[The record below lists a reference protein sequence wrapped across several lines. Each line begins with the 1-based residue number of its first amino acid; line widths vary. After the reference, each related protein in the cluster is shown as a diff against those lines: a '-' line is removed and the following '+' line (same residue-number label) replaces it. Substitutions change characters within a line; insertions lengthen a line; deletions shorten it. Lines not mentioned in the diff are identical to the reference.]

1 MLTVVHAQGFQ
12 SFTTQAVLLS
22 PALRGG
28 GTLKQSDE
36 HMAATQ
42 LAFVR
47 LLDTFAFLSAPAAA
61 ALALPCFHSIMAVTP
76 KNAHAAA
83 PTACPKRTHSGH
95 SYTDAPLLQKPL

>member
-1 MLTVVHAQGFQ
+1 MTTVVHAQGFL
-12 SFTTQAVLLS
+12 FFFTQAVLLS
-22 PALRGG
+22 PALRGN

-42 LAFVR
+42 LALVR
-47 LLDTFAFLSAPAAA
+47 LFDTFAFLSAPAAA

-83 PTACPKRTHSGH
+83 PTACPKRTHHGQS
-95 SYTDAPLLQKPL
+95 